1 LEERHIGE
9 HCGAEEYFGTTKY
22 SENQDLKG
30 MVIHSKPY
38 IVKILNFTVDFDN
51 KKILQIVFLFGF

>member
-1 LEERHIGE
+1 VEQKNTLEQQ
-9 HCGAEEYFGTTKY
+9 KY

-51 KKILQIVFLFGF
+51 NFFYKLYSYLDFN